1 MSVKGKI
8 AIILWHSQ
16 HSARQIQQ
24 PNFGVLVYALDRIQN
39 LVKQQEQISI
49 AKQLRQLLF
58 HHYLMIA
65 PTKGGWGPTGAWPC
79 TAWPNHVCHPAALGP
94 ALHSQDLQHHLRP
107 KLGVFQTGCS
117 PQACSSP
124 VLPHLSAQA
133 QQREKGQCT
142 FSFWAFTRE
151 SGSLSNQ
158 LLLS

>member
-58 HHYLMIA
+58 HHYLMVA
-65 PTKGGWGPTGAWPC
+65 PTKGG
-79 TAWPNHVCHPAALGP
+79 
-94 ALHSQDLQHHLRP
+94 
-107 KLGVFQTGCS
+107 
-117 PQACSSP
+117 
-124 VLPHLSAQA
+124 
-133 QQREKGQCT
+133 
-142 FSFWAFTRE
+142 
-151 SGSLSNQ
+151 
-158 LLLS
+158 